1 MPLAMTAPTD
11 HGPAVLVIFI
21 LTYVGLAVG
30 RIPGLKLNRTGFA
43 VLGAIAMMIFSGNTP
58 EQISAM
64 VNWPTML
71 LLFGFFVLSAQ
82 LRLSGFYDWV
92 AKPISDRL
100 GAPTHFLA
108 FLILVTAGLSAF
120 LNHDVVCLVLTPVV
134 ASALIKR
141 DIDPVPFLVALAA
154 ASNIGAAATLVGNAQ
169 DMLIGT
175 VAGLGFAR
183 YTLWSIVPVL
193 GGLVATYALTRLL
206 RRPGPPLISKDDIES
221 DGPEYPLDRYHM
233 VKGLVVLAIAFGL
246 FFTPLPREIVVL
258 VAAGI
263 HLLSSKFKT
272 EQLLGLVDWQVLV
285 LFGALFVVG
294 GSFQATGY
302 GNLLVERMAGLGFDP
317 SKPFNETALTTV
329 LSVLIN
335 NAPAVVLLVKILPVS
350 QSAVAY
356 VLANAN
362 SFAGN
367 VIMTASV
374 ANLIVVQ
381 QAKRQGIIISF
392 GAFARL
398 GLPIAAASL
407 GLLVAWAW
415 AMGG

>member
-1 MPLAMTAPTD
+1 MTAPTD
-11 HGPAVLVIFI
+11 HRPAVLAIFV
-21 LTYVGLAVG
+21 LTYAGLAVG

-43 VLGAIAMMIFSGNTP
+43 LLGAIAMMIFSGNTP
-58 EQISAM
+58 EQIAAM

-120 LNHDVVCLVLTPVV
+120 LNHDVVCFVLTPVV
-134 ASALIKR
+134 ATALLKR
-141 DIDPVPFLVALAA
+141 DIDPVPFLIALAA

-169 DMLIGT
+169 NMLLGT

-183 YTLWSIVPVL
+183 YTLWSAVPVFA
-193 GGLVATYALTRLL
+193 GLVVTYWVTRLL
-206 RRPGPPLISKDDIES
+206 RRPGPPHVSRDDIEP

-272 EQLLGLVDWQVLV
+272 EHLLGLVDWQVLV
-285 LFGALFVVG
+285 LFGSLFIVG
-294 GSFQATGY
+294 GCFQATGY
-302 GNLLVERMAGLGFDP
+302 GDHLVGWMAGLGFDP
-317 SKPFNETALTTV
+317 SRPLNETALAAA

-335 NAPAVVLLVKILPVS
+335 NAPAVVLLVKILPVTHA
-350 QSAVAY
+350 AVAY

-381 QAKRQGIIISF
+381 QARRQGIIISF

-407 GLLVAWAW
+407 GILVAWASLV
-415 AMGG
+415 GG

>member
-1 MPLAMTAPTD
+1 MTAPTD
-11 HGPAVLVIFI
+11 HRPAVLAIFV

-30 RIPGLKLNRTGFA
+30 KIPGLKLNRTGFA
-43 VLGAIAMMIFSGNTP
+43 VLGAIAMMIFSGNSP
-58 EQISAM
+58 EQIASM
-64 VNWPTML
+64 VNWQTML
-71 LLFGFFVLSAQ
+71 LLFGFFVISAQ

-92 AKPISDRL
+92 AKPISERL
-100 GAPTHFLA
+100 GAPTHFLL

-120 LNHDVVCLVLTPVV
+120 LNHDVVCFVLTPVV
-134 ASALIKR
+134 ATALIKR
-141 DIDPVPFLVALAA
+141 NIDPVPFLIALAA
-154 ASNIGAAATLVGNAQ
+154 SSNIGAAATLIGNAQ

-183 YTLWSIVPVL
+183 YMLWSAVPVAA
-193 GGLVATYALTRLL
+193 GLAITYGVTRAL
-206 RRPGPPLISKDDIES
+206 RRPGPPLISKDDIDP

-233 VKGLVVLAIAFGL
+233 VKGLVVLALTFGL
-246 FFTPLPREIVVL
+246 FFTSLPREIVVL

-263 HLLSSKFKT
+263 HLLSAKFTT
-272 EQLLGLVDWQVLV
+272 EHLLGLVDWQILV
-285 LFGALFVVG
+285 LFASLFVVG
-294 GSFQATGY
+294 GCFQATGY
-302 GNLLVERMAGLGFDP
+302 GDHLVGWMQGFGFDP
-317 SKPFNETALTTV
+317 SKPLNETALTTA

-335 NAPAVVLLVKILPVS
+335 NAPAVILLVKMLPMTHAV
-350 QSAVAY
+350 VAY

-398 GLPIAAASL
+398 GLPIAVASL
-407 GLLVAWAW
+407 GVLVLWASLV
-415 AMGG
+415 GG